1 MAPRAIS
8 LNGEVG
14 PLVEDHGPGPLP
26 DKEGGSRQGRVGGES
41 DGRGRAGGAG
51 SWFEERITTRCS

>member
-26 DKEGGSRQGRVGGES
+26 DKEGGSRQGRVGGGS
-41 DGRGRAGGAG
+41 DGRGRAGEAG
-51 SWFEERITTRCS
+51 S

>member
-14 PLVEDHGPGPLP
+14 PLVEDQGPEPLP